1 MDATG
6 LTQAEAAK
14 RLKERGPREPPPSSR
29 SYRSIVRANVL
40 TVFNLVLLV
49 FGLVTL
55 VFGAWQDALFLIILV
70 ANAGIGIAQEIRAK
84 NALDRLAALVT
95 PTARVVRDGEVREL
109 PVNDVVV
116 DDVVRLRA
124 GDQVVADGM
133 LAQATGLRLDESILS
148 GEAEPVK
155 HAEGEGV
162 RSGSFAVE
170 GEGAYVVTAVG
181 QESYAERVAGEAR
194 KFRHPR
200 SPLERS
206 FDRLLFILVAILIP
220 LSAVLGYALWE
231 RDTPKSQ
238 AVSTAVAAGVTLIPE
253 GLILLTSV
261 TFAVAA
267 LAVARRGALAQQL
280 NAVESL
286 ASVDVMCLDKTGTL
300 TEPNLRVVET
310 VPANGDAGGLEH
322 ALGRFAAS
330 FPTRNATLE
339 AVAEAYDAPP
349 EQPAATVPFSSRYRW
364 SGARLGDTTWVLGA
378 PERFPLGQLAGRAA
392 EEAGRGRRVLALA
405 STPAPLDGRDAAEGP
420 PPGLSLHGLVL
431 LAERLRDDA
440 AETVRFFLDEGV
452 ELKVLSGD
460 RPATVA
466 AIAADAGIPVGGEPI
481 DGEALP
487 DDPAALREAALAASV
502 VGRISPEG
510 KRRVVEALR
519 DSGRYV
525 AMVGDGVNDVP
536 ALKAARLAIAQ
547 GSGAQMAR
555 SVADVVLV
563 KGTFAAVP
571 PMVGEGRRVFR
582 NLQRVAKLFVT
593 KSVFAVVLILSIG
606 LTPIAYPLLP
616 RHLTIAAA
624 VTIGIPA
631 FFLALAPS
639 GGGFQTEGFL
649 RDVARFSVPA
659 GTAAG
664 LGVLASYLF
673 ALNVANMSLTRSQ
686 TVATTVLVIVGL
698 YLILALEASGLRR
711 GAAVSVM
718 VAALAALYFFVL
730 AFPATR
736 HFFSLSA
743 PGFGV
748 IVLSVIG
755 AALAITFL
763 VLTDDRFI
771 PPLAFEPA
779 AHAHP
784 DPAGTVD
791 SDPS

>member
-1 MDATG
+1 M
-6 LTQAEAAK
+6 
-14 RLKERGPREPPPSSR
+14 
-29 SYRSIVRANVL
+29 
-40 TVFNLVLLV
+40 
-49 FGLVTL
+49 
-55 VFGAWQDALFLIILV
+55 
-70 ANAGIGIAQEIRAK
+70 
-84 NALDRLAALVT
+84 
-95 PTARVVRDGEVREL
+95 
-109 PVNDVVV
+109 
-116 DDVVRLRA
+116 
-124 GDQVVADGM
+124 
-133 LAQATGLRLDESILS
+133 
-148 GEAEPVK
+148 
-155 HAEGEGV
+155 
-162 RSGSFAVE
+162 
-170 GEGAYVVTAVG
+170 
-181 QESYAERVAGEAR
+181 
-194 KFRHPR
+194 
-200 SPLERS
+200 
-206 FDRLLFILVAILIP
+206 
-220 LSAVLGYALWE
+220 
-231 RDTPKSQ
+231 
-238 AVSTAVAAGVTLIPE
+238 
-253 GLILLTSV
+253 
-261 TFAVAA
+261 
-267 LAVARRGALAQQL
+267 
-280 NAVESL
+280 
-286 ASVDVMCLDKTGTL
+286 
-300 TEPNLRVVET
+300 
-310 VPANGDAGGLEH
+310 
-322 ALGRFAAS
+322 
-330 FPTRNATLE
+330 
-339 AVAEAYDAPP
+339 
-349 EQPAATVPFSSRYRW
+349 
-364 SGARLGDTTWVLGA
+364 
-378 PERFPLGQLAGRAA
+378 
-392 EEAGRGRRVLALA
+392 LALA
-405 STPAPLDGRDAAEGP
+405 STPAPLDGRDPAEGP

-440 AETVRFFLDEGV
+440 AETVRFFLDQGV

-563 KGTFAAVP
+563 RGTFAAVP
-571 PMVGEGRRVFR
+571 PMVAEGRRVFR

-624 VTIGIPA
+624 ITIGIPA

-673 ALNVANMSLTRSQ
+673 ALNVANMSLTKSQ

-711 GAAVSVM
+711 GAAVSRDGRRPRR
-718 VAALAALYFFVL
+718 ALLLRA
-730 AFPATR
+730 R
-736 HFFSLSA
+736 LSA
-743 PGFGV
+743 DAPLLLAVGAELRCHRALGDRRGARDHVPGADG
-748 IVLSVIG
+748 
-755 AALAITFL
+755 
-763 VLTDDRFI
+763 R
-771 PPLAFEPA
+771 PLHPA
-779 AHAHP
+779 AGLRARGSCAP
-784 DPAGTVD
+784 
-791 SDPS
+791 

>member
-1 MDATG
+1 MMASDVATG
-6 LTQAEAAK
+6 LTKEEAK
-14 RLKERGPREPPPSSR
+14 RRLRARGPREPAASSR

-49 FGLVTL
+49 FGVITL
-55 VFGAWQDALFLIILV
+55 AFGAWQDAIFLVILV
-70 ANAGIGIAQEIRAK
+70 ANAGIGIAQEVRAK

-95 PTARVVRDGEVREL
+95 PTARVVRDGETREVGVDDL
-109 PVNDVVV
+109 VV
-116 DDVVRLRA
+116 DDLVRLRA
-124 GDQVVADGM
+124 GDQVVADG
-133 LAQATGLRLDESILS
+133 RLVAAGRLKVDESILT
-148 GEAEPVK
+148 GEAEPVARK
-155 HAEGEGV
+155 EGEEI
-162 RSGSFAVE
+162 RSGSFAAE
-170 GEGAYVVTAVG
+170 GDGAYVVTAVG
-181 QESYAERVAGEAR
+181 ADSYAERVAGEAR
-194 KFRHPR
+194 EFRHPR

-206 FDRLLFILVAILIP
+206 LDRLLFITVAVLIP
-220 LSAVLGYALWE
+220 LAIVLGYALWE
-231 RDTPKSQ
+231 RNTPI
-238 AVSTAVAAGVTLIPE
+238 AEAASTAVAAGVTLVPE
-253 GLILLTSV
+253 GLILLTSL

-267 LAVARRGALAQQL
+267 LSIARRGALAQQL

-286 ASVDVMCLDKTGTL
+286 ASVDVLCLDKTGTL
-300 TEPNLRVVET
+300 TEPSLCVT
-310 VPANGDAGGLEH
+310 DAVPADGREVI
-322 ALGRFAAS
+322 ALTGALARFAAA
-330 FPTRNATLE
+330 FPARNATLE
-339 AVAEAYDAPP
+339 AVAESYHAPA
-349 EQPAATVPFSSRYRW
+349 EQPEETVPFSSRYRW
-364 SGARLGDTTWVLGA
+364 SGARLGGTTYVLGA
-378 PERFPLGQLAGRAA
+378 PEHFPLGALADRAA

-405 STPAPLDGRDAAEGP
+405 ETDAALDGRDPADGP
-420 PPGLSLHGLVL
+420 PPGLRLQGLVL

-440 AETVRFFLDEGV
+440 AQTVKFFLEQGV

-466 AIAADAGIPVGGEPI
+466 AIAADAGVPVGGEPL
-481 DGEALP
+481 DGASLP
-487 DDPAALREAALAASV
+487 TDPEELRRVAEGASV

-563 KGTFAAVP
+563 HGDFASVP

-593 KSVFAVVLILSIG
+593 KSVFAVVLILSVG

-616 RHLTIAAA
+616 RHLTLAAA
-624 VTIGIPA
+624 ITIGIPA

-639 GGGFQTEGFL
+639 GGDFKVEHFL
-649 RDVARFSVPA
+649 RDVARFAVPA
-659 GTAAG
+659 GAAAG

-673 ALNVANMSLTRSQ
+673 ALNVANLSLMRSQ

-718 VAALAALYFFVL
+718 CAALGALYIFVL
-730 AFPATR
+730 SFPPTR
-736 HFFSLSA
+736 DFFAVSP
-743 PGFGV
+743 PGFAV
-748 IVLSVIG
+748 ILISLIG

-779 AHAHP
+779 THDH
-784 DPAGTVD
+784 
-791 SDPS
+791 SS

>member
-1 MDATG
+1 MDTTG

-14 RLKERGPREPPPSSR
+14 RLKKRGPHEPQPSSR
-29 SYRSIVRANVL
+29 SYGSIVRANVF

-49 FGLVTL
+49 FGVITL
-55 VFGAWQDALFLIILV
+55 AFGAWQDALFLIILV
-70 ANAGIGIAQEIRAK
+70 ANAGIGIFQEIRAK
-84 NALDRLAALVT
+84 NALDHLAALVT

-109 PVNDVVV
+109 PVDDVLV
-116 DDVVRLRA
+116 DDLVRLRA
-124 GDQVVADGM
+124 GDQVVGDGR
-133 LAQATGLRLDESILS
+133 LAQATGLRVDESILT
-148 GEAEPVK
+148 GEAEPV
-155 HAEGEGV
+155 ARGAGEEV

-170 GEGAYVVTAVG
+170 GDGAYVVTAVG
-181 QESYAERVAGEAR
+181 AESYAERVAGEAR
-194 KFRHPR
+194 EFRHPR

-206 FDRLLFILVAILIP
+206 FDRLLFILVAILVP
-220 LSAVLGYALWE
+220 LAAILGYALWE

-267 LAVARRGALAQQL
+267 LAIARRGALAQQL

-286 ASVDVMCLDKTGTL
+286 ASVDVMCMDKTGTL
-300 TEPNLRVVET
+300 TEPNLRVVEA
-310 VPANGDAGGLEH
+310 VPANGDGAGLERD
-322 ALGRFAAS
+322 LGRFAAS
-330 FPTRNATLE
+330 FPTRNATLD
-339 AVAEAYDAPP
+339 AVAEAYEAPP
-349 EQPAATVPFSSRYRW
+349 EQPSETVPFSSRYRW
-364 SGARLGDTTWVLGA
+364 SGARLGGTTWVLGA
-378 PERFPLGQLAGRAA
+378 PERFPLGSLADRAA

-405 STPAPLDGRDAAEGP
+405 STQEPLDGRDPAEGP
-420 PPGLSLHGLVL
+420 PAGLTTHGLVL

-440 AETVRFFLDEGV
+440 AETVRFFLDQGV

-466 AIAADAGIPVGGEPI
+466 AIAADAGVPVTEAL
-481 DGEALP
+481 DGEQLP
-487 DDPAALREAALAASV
+487 METAALRETALAASV

-563 KGTFAAVP
+563 RGTFAAVP

-673 ALNVANMSLTRSQ
+673 ALNVANMSLTSSQ

-718 VAALAALYFFVL
+718 VAALGALYFFVL
-730 AFPATR
+730 AFPPTR

-755 AALAITFL
+755 AALAIVFL

-771 PPLAFEPA
+771 PPLAFE
-779 AHAHP
+779 
-784 DPAGTVD
+784 VED
-791 SDPS
+791 SGGRNVGVS